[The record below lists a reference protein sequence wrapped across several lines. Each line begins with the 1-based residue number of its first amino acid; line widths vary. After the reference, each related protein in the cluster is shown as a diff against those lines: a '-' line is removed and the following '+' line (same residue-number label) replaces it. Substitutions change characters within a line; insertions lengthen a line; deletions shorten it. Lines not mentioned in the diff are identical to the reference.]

1 MTTLAELCSYR
12 TSVNGNTRLG
22 QRLLHFGTS
31 LAASTKT
38 STALLLGLLLLV
50 SEPVRAQAEM
60 VSIKW
65 RSSAPVAWVPGND
78 YIDGYTPNFK
88 NATVEEGGKT
98 QKEGALA
105 AELLMP
111 KGMTGRRI
119 PFVVLLH
126 GCSGMTP
133 SLKKWANEYGGRL
146 VQAGYGVLVLDS
158 FATRGVTG
166 NGICADPSQLE
177 WARRRTDDA
186 YSALDWLIETGKA
199 DPKQVYVL
207 GRSNGATTS
216 LIIMNRKIGDVQK
229 NMFAGAFVMQPSCL
243 YMKNVEFYAP
253 VYLFLAEKDQATSPV
268 LCSDMA
274 KTKRPVAV
282 QTKLWEGATH
292 GYQDRAPDRIE
303 EIAGKQVNFAYNAA
317 ANEGT
322 INAIVGILNSR
333 KR

>member
-12 TSVNGNTRLG
+12 TPVNGNIRLG
-22 QRLLHFGTS
+22 RRLLHCGAS
-31 LAASTKT
+31 LAASMKT
-38 STALLLGLLLLV
+38 STRLLLGFLLLV
-50 SEPVRAQAEM
+50 SEPVCAQAEM

-88 NATVEEGGKT
+88 NATVEERGKT
-98 QKEGALA
+98 QKEGELA
-105 AELLMP
+105 AKLLMP
-111 KGMTGRRI
+111 KGMIGRI

-126 GCSGMTP
+126 GCSGMTAT
-133 SLKKWANEYGGRL
+133 LKKWANEYGGRL

-158 FATRGVTG
+158 FATRGITG

-199 DPKQVYVL
+199 EPKQVYVL

-216 LIIMNRKIGDVQK
+216 LIITNRKIGDVQK

-253 VYLFLAEKDQATSPV
+253 VYLFLAENDEATSPV

-274 KTKRPVAV
+274 KTNRPIPV
-282 QTKLWEGATH
+282 QTKLWKGATH

-303 EIAGKQVNFAYNAA
+303 QIAGKQVNLAYNAA

-322 INAIVGILNSR
+322 IDAIVGILNSR